1 MILEEKATTS
11 ENTNRK
17 DVQSAKEKVES
28 VISEYLRLGDVH
40 DKANATEFVERL
52 EGLVS
57 FIQNLQGPRNLY
69 RMNNKA
75 ENDVAVDLQELDFL
89 VTEMKTVNR
98 NIGRLRSNKVDVHK
112 ELNFMK
118 GALEKKTKEEIQ
130 EMETVIAIYDKELLK
145 KWHVAKKTSSPHS
158 LENFINN
165 LAGKKQAIEN
175 VHKMALDRLATLKKT
190 KPDGGMGAFHLRFG
204 GSTIAA
210 LKTEDTD
217 SDSDATYPMIFVP
230 WSQKLFDVG

>member
-1 MILEEKATTS
+1 MILEE
-11 ENTNRK
+11 NTNRR
-17 DVQSAKEKVES
+17 DSQSPKEKMES
-28 VISEYLRLGDVH
+28 TISEYLRLGDVH

-57 FIQNLQGPRNLY
+57 FVKNLQGPRSLY
-69 RMNNKA
+69 KLNNKA
-75 ENDVAVDLQELDFL
+75 ENDVEVDLQELDFL
-89 VTEMKTVNR
+89 VTEMKAVLR
-98 NIGRLRSNKVDVHK
+98 NIARLRSNKVDVHK

-145 KWHVAKKTSSPHS
+145 KWHVAKKTSSSHS

-175 VHKMALDRLATLKKT
+175 VYKMALDRLATLKKT
-190 KPDGGMGAFHLRFG
+190 KPDGGVGAFHLRFG
-204 GSTIAA
+204 GSTIASRNVV
-210 LKTEDTD
+210 DTD
-217 SDSDATYPMIFVP
+217 SDSDGQF
-230 WSQKLFDVG
+230 SLC